1 MQPSQPVRRNPG
13 QPAVPVSTSQS
24 HGSATEPTH
33 ANPYVGAQATR
44 FLPIVRYRTKMRNGQ
59 CFPLVV
65 ILQEEGRP
73 LARKE
78 QFAPDGSKPMLSV
91 YPIIAGA
98 QVTPV
103 SVDIA
108 PMHGSEAKFWVAPVA
123 RGTLRDARV
132 ELRSGGR
139 VVSSVP
145 LSMTVS
151 SRRLT
156 KFLAFLTIALPLL
169 FLYLRTHPMVVW
181 KTEMARAAARQGDVD
196 IPKTQPG
203 GRSTQ
208 PGGAPGVP
216 GGPTGG
222 RPGPGGPGGPGGARP
237 QGPGPNRN
245 SNDRPSDAPKKDQEA
260 KSTDKVE
267 ISALDEVALAQETTE
282 KKTTAQ
288 DAKDEKKS
296 DKPADAKQTEKKPEG
311 SGKGSERPAGE
322 STKPEDADKPQAAAN
337 GVSRQYELKLEG
349 GDALTLWFQREASRI
364 RYNSGEVYI
373 GDSADAL
380 VFVLVWLNNDGF
392 TWLQKDKL
400 PAWANEYC
408 LDYALGDKWK
418 PNNAIAS
425 IYDRI
430 LNAPFLELF
439 TLCALFVLTL
449 LVRLAQDPK
458 RRTRKGAAFA
468 I

>member
-13 QPAVPVSTSQS
+13 QPTVPVSTSQS
-24 HGSATEPTH
+24 HGSETEPTH
-33 ANPYVGAQATR
+33 ANPYLGAQATR
-44 FLPIVRYRTKMRNGQ
+44 FQPIVRYRTKMQNGQ

-73 LARKE
+73 LARKG
-78 QFAPDGSKPMLSV
+78 QVAPDSSKPMLSV

-103 SVDIA
+103 STDIA

-156 KFLAFLTIALPLL
+156 KFLAFLTVALPLL
-169 FLYLRTHPMVVW
+169 FLYLRTHPMVQW
-181 KTEMARAAARQGDVD
+181 KTEMARPAARQGDVA
-196 IPKTQPG
+196 IPQTQPG
-203 GRSTQ
+203 GRATQ
-208 PGGAPGVP
+208 PGGAPG

-222 RPGPGGPGGPGGARP
+222 RPGPGGARP
-237 QGPGPNRN
+237 QGPAPNRN
-245 SNDRPSDAPKKDQEA
+245 SNDQPGEAPKKDQEA

-267 ISALDEVALAQETTE
+267 ISALYEIEVVQEPTE
-282 KKTTAQ
+282 KKTTAQDAQ

-296 DKPADAKQTEKKPEG
+296 DKPADAKQPDKKPDG
-311 SGKGSERPAGE
+311 NGKGSERPAGGA
-322 STKPEDADKPQAAAN
+322 TKLEDADKPQAAAN

-349 GDALTLWFQREASRI
+349 GDALTLWFQREAGRL

-373 GDSADAL
+373 GDSA
-380 VFVLVWLNNDGF
+380 
-392 TWLQKDKL
+392 
-400 PAWANEYC
+400 
-408 LDYALGDKWK
+408 
-418 PNNAIAS
+418 
-425 IYDRI
+425 
-430 LNAPFLELF
+430 
-439 TLCALFVLTL
+439 
-449 LVRLAQDPK
+449 
-458 RRTRKGAAFA
+458 
-468 I
+468 